1 MSRAL
6 LEFLSGSQFVS
17 LDRFLR
23 DPLTLVSGAG
33 CAPVA
38 VLSDDRLGFY
48 VLSAQAMKAWH
59 RLLDANAADEIRLNA
74 RQDSFEKLAD
84 IWLEQV
90 CARAG
95 RNHSKNL

>member
-59 RLLDANAADEIRLNA
+59 RLLDANAAEENQKNA
-74 RQDSFEKLAD
+74 RQDRIDKLAD
-84 IWLEQV
+84 TCPEQV
-90 CARAG
+90 CARA
-95 RNHSKNL
+95 